1 MDDLQVNYTKTEKK
15 YTMEDNY
22 KTLASLSDIKGEF
35 EGYIW
40 MSDETKARIIKGQF
54 VSPKDINPFIVE
66 GYLYSKSENRSIS
79 IRHTDKGYHIGEIDL
94 NNLSNIQTSEE
105 CIKSHRIDSN
115 PALKFKQA
123 WLAQEDPN
131 CAGMEVL
138 KPIWKAF
145 VGFNK

>member
-1 MDDLQVNYTKTEKK
+1 
-15 YTMEDNY
+15 MEDNY

-40 MSDETKARIIKGQF
+40 MSDETKARKIQGEFI
-54 VSPKDINPFIVE
+54 SSNYSINPFIVE
-66 GYLYSKSENRSIS
+66 GHLYSKSRNISIS

-105 CIKSHRIDSN
+105 CIVAHRIDGET
-115 PALKFKQA
+115 ALKFKQA
-123 WLAQEDPN
+123 WKAQEDPN
-131 CAGMEVL
+131 CEKMEVL